1 MSALHSVEI
10 SRNGVVLLAT
20 LGERQTIHYVLEEV
34 AESVRL
40 LQESG
45 YRFQVLIVDDSLDSE
60 YNQHVE
66 KAFADLQ
73 IAGRVIDGPRKGL
86 GAAIVYGFEQAL
98 NDQSVGFIVNLDAD
112 GQHDARQMPDLV
124 RSHFATQSSITIGS
138 RWTKGGSAPG
148 LSFKRKILSR
158 VSAKMLHL
166 VGVPHS
172 IKDPTTSFRIYS
184 RVAIKRC
191 VREVIDFEGY
201 AFFGGIIAVA
211 ANLNLSILEVPI
223 RFRPRWAGESK
234 MKLSRIIE
242 TVSLLWSI
250 KSRSKLISDRSKLN
264 LKYRNSDDVSG
275 EFVDVDH
282 KVMICAETSTA
293 KHLVGY
299 LEKHISGDLLEVGAG
314 KGSFSPLLADLS
326 TRLVAIE
333 PNESYFVELQKAV
346 SMRANVSALNR
357 TIKSLDREHAAG
369 ELPERFDR
377 LVYLHVLEHI
387 EDDIQ
392 ELRLTHRFISENGKV
407 IIVVPSMPGI
417 YGSVDSLS
425 GHYRR
430 YTKRELIALAK
441 ISGYEIEEIK
451 SFNPLAA
458 FPYWLLYRVFKL
470 EHVGQGQ
477 MGMYDRIMV
486 PLAYKLINVFGNRI
500 PGINLIAILKPNP
513 NGYSA

>member
-1 MSALHSVEI
+1 MFDMSDSRSAET

-20 LGERQTIHYVLEEV
+20 LGERQTIRYVLEEV
-34 AESVRL
+34 ADSVRL

-45 YRFQVLIVDDSLDSE
+45 YRFHLLIVDDSQDSE
-60 YNQHVE
+60 FNKHVE
-66 KAFADLQ
+66 SAFTELQ
-73 IAGRVIDGPRKGL
+73 ITGRVIDGPRKGL

-158 VSAKMLHL
+158 ASAKMLHL
-166 VGVPHS
+166 AGVPHS
-172 IKDPTTSFRIYS
+172 VKDPTTSFRIYS
-184 RVAIKRC
+184 RDAIEVC
-191 VREVIDFEGY
+191 NREVIDFEGY

-211 ANLNLSILEVPI
+211 SSFKLSILEVPI

-250 KSRSKLISDRSKLN
+250 RSRSRLISTRSAFNIRYKRSEN
-264 LKYRNSDDVSG
+264 VSA
-275 EFVDVDH
+275 EPADLDH
-282 KVMICAETSTA
+282 KVMICAQTSTA
-293 KHLVGY
+293 KHLIGY
-299 LEKHISGDLLEVGAG
+299 LGEHLSGNLLEVGAG
-314 KGSFSPLLADLS
+314 KGSFSPLLAELS
-326 TRLVAIE
+326 SRLVAIE
-333 PNESYFVELQKAV
+333 PNVRYFNELQKCV
-346 SMRANVSALNR
+346 SEVPNVTVLNK
-357 TIKSLDREHAAG
+357 TLVGLNNEHG
-369 ELPERFDR
+369 SDVPTEKFDR

-387 EDDIQ
+387 EDDIR
-392 ELRLTHRFISENGKV
+392 ELRLTHRFISNNGKV
-407 IIVVPSMPGI
+407 IIVVPSVPRI

-441 ISGYEIEEIK
+441 ISGYEVEEIK
-451 SFNPLAA
+451 YFNSLAI
-458 FPYWLLYRVFKL
+458 FPYWLLYRIFKL
-470 EHVGQGQ
+470 EYVGQGQ
-477 MGMYDRIMV
+477 MGMYDRVMV
-486 PLAYKLINVFGNRI
+486 PLAYKVIRVFGNRV
-500 PGINLIAILKPNP
+500 PGINLIAILKP
-513 NGYSA
+513 SL